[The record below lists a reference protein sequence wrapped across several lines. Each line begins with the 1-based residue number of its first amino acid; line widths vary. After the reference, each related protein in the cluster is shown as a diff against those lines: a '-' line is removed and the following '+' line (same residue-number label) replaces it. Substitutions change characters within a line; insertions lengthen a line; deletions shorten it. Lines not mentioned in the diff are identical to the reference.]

1 MVRPPASTKTAAP
14 EPDTDM
20 TLLKHLFAPLI
31 LAGAMAGAAA
41 PSCAESHGVFS
52 KGGIAIAGYDAVIYF
67 RENRAAK
74 GSMDH
79 ALMWRGATWLFVSD
93 ETMEA
98 FEMDP
103 KGFAPQYGGY
113 CAYAASKG
121 QRAPSDPEVFTV
133 HAGKLYLN
141 NSAAVRDLWLNEAD
155 DNISI
160 ADENWAVLSG
170 Q

>member
-1 MVRPPASTKTAAP
+1 
-14 EPDTDM
+14 M
-20 TLLKHLFAPLI
+20 TLLKHLFAPLLVAGA
-31 LAGAMAGAAA
+31 LAGTATAPGA
-41 PSCAESHGVFS
+41 EGHGVFS

-74 GSMDH
+74 GKMDH

-98 FEMDP
+98 FEMNP

-113 CAYAASKG
+113 CAFAAANG
-121 QRAPSDPEVFTV
+121 QRAPSDPEIFTV

-141 NSAAVRDLWLNEAD
+141 SSASVRDLWMDQSEE
-155 DNISI
+155 NIST
-160 ADENWAVLSG
+160 ADQNWAALSG

>member
-1 MVRPPASTKTAAP
+1 
-14 EPDTDM
+14 M
-20 TLLKHLFAPLI
+20 TLLKHLFAPLFVAGA
-31 LAGAMAGAAA
+31 LAGTATV
-41 PSCAESHGVFS
+41 SCAEGHGVFS

-74 GSMDH
+74 GKMDH

-98 FEMDP
+98 FEMNP
-103 KGFAPQYGGY
+103 RGFAPQYGGY
-113 CAYAASKG
+113 CAFAAANG

-133 HAGKLYLN
+133 LGGKLYLN
-141 NSAAVRDLWLNEAD
+141 GSASIRDLWMDQSEE
-155 DNISI
+155 NIST
-160 ADENWAVLSG
+160 ADQNWAALSG

>member
-1 MVRPPASTKTAAP
+1 
-14 EPDTDM
+14 M
-20 TLLKHLFAPLI
+20 TLLNHLFAPLI
-31 LAGAMAGAAA
+31 VAGALAGAASS
-41 PSCAESHGVFS
+41 SCAESHGVFS

-74 GSMDH
+74 GKMDH

-98 FEMDP
+98 FEMNP
-103 KGFAPQYGGY
+103 TGFAPQYGGY
-113 CAYAASKG
+113 CALAVAQG
-121 QRAPSDPEVFTV
+121 QRVPSDPEAFTV

-141 NSAAVRDLWLNEAD
+141 NSAAVRDIWLNEAD
-155 DNISI
+155 ENISA
-160 ADENWAVLSG
+160 ADENWAAISG